1 MLRSLQTLSG
11 ILVTA
16 LLIWAPL
23 AYALHVEHE
32 FRNFRVVREGV
43 LYRSGQLTLDG
54 LKRIV
59 NDYGIR
65 TVVTL
70 RDSHMPGEPPPDLD
84 DEEYCRDQE
93 ITYVRIPPAHWWSSV
108 PPPPADEGVRR
119 FCAVMADPKNYPV
132 LIHCCAGIHRTGAY
146 CAVYRME
153 FQHWNNAAA
162 IAELHD
168 SGYENLLNEWDV
180 LTYLE
185 EYRPSWK
192 GPPDPP
198 PAPVMKRAKPRRKP
212 PAAHSPA
219 AE

>member
-1 MLRSLQTLSG
+1 MVRSLQTLSG
-11 ILVTA
+11 ILITA
-16 LLIWAPL
+16 LLIGAPI

-65 TVVTL
+65 YVITL
-70 RDSHMPGEPPPDLD
+70 RDSHVPGEPPPDLD
-84 DEEYCRDQE
+84 DEEFCRAEEIAYC
-93 ITYVRIPPAHWWSSV
+93 RIPPAHWWSSV
-108 PPPPADEGVRR
+108 PPPPAEEGVRKFR
-119 FCAVMADPKNYPV
+119 AIMADPRNYPV
-132 LIHCCAGIHRTGAY
+132 LIHCCAGVHRTGVY

-153 FQHWNNAAA
+153 FEHWSNAAA
-162 IAELHD
+162 ITELEVN
-168 SGYENLLNEWDV
+168 GYENLPWEWDV

-185 EYRPSWK
+185 EYRPAWK

-198 PAPVMKRAKPRRKP
+198 PAPVMKKGKPRRKQAAPRP
-212 PAAHSPA
+212 PAAD
-219 AE
+219 